1 MKRIIRIMALAM
13 FMVCMSMGANA
24 QNKQK
29 KDGSRMSV
37 EQLTELRA
45 KRIAQALALDDATA
59 QKFTTTF
66 CACQKE
72 LYAANKAMKENK
84 GKKRSEMTDAEIETI
99 QKDRFKQSRK
109 LLDLREKYYGEY
121 RKFLSA
127 RQVQRVYELEK
138 QDFKKFASHAAKNKK
153 TATKSKEASL

>member
-37 EQLTELRA
+37 EHLTELRA

-138 QDFKKFASHAAKNKK
+138 QDFKKCASHAAKNKK
-153 TATKSKEASL
+153 APARKRK

>member
-1 MKRIIRIMALAM
+1 MALAM

-138 QDFKKFASHAAKNKK
+138 QDFKKFASHAAMKK
-153 TATKSKEASL
+153 KAPARKRK

>member
-1 MKRIIRIMALAM
+1 MALAM

-37 EQLTELRA
+37 ELLTELRA

-59 QKFTTTF
+59 QKFITTF

-127 RQVQRVYELEK
+127 RQVRRVYELEK

-153 TATKSKEASL
+153 APARKRK

>member
-37 EQLTELRA
+37 ELLTELRA

-127 RQVQRVYELEK
+127 RQVRRVYELEK

-153 TATKSKEASL
+153 APARKRK

>member
-37 EQLTELRA
+37 ELLTELRA

-59 QKFTTTF
+59 QKFITTF

-153 TATKSKEASL
+153 APARKRK

>member
-59 QKFTTTF
+59 QKFITTF

-72 LYAANKAMKENK
+72 LYAANKAMKGNK

-153 TATKSKEASL
+153 APARKRK

>member
-13 FMVCMSMGANA
+13 FTVCMSMGANA

-127 RQVQRVYELEK
+127 RQVRRVYELEK

-153 TATKSKEASL
+153 APARKRK

>member
-138 QDFKKFASHAAKNKK
+138 QDFKKLASHAAKNKK
-153 TATKSKEASL
+153 APARKRK

>member
-84 GKKRSEMTDAEIETI
+84 GKKRSEMTDAEIEAI

-127 RQVQRVYELEK
+127 RQVRRVYELEK

-153 TATKSKEASL
+153 APARKRK

>member
-1 MKRIIRIMALAM
+1 MKRIIRIVALAM

-127 RQVQRVYELEK
+127 RQVRRVYELEK

-153 TATKSKEASL
+153 APARKRK

>member
-45 KRIAQALALDDATA
+45 KRIAQALALDDATT

-153 TATKSKEASL
+153 APARKRK

>member
-84 GKKRSEMTDAEIETI
+84 GKKRSEMTYAEIETI

-153 TATKSKEASL
+153 APARKRK

>member
-1 MKRIIRIMALAM
+1 MALAM

-127 RQVQRVYELEK
+127 RQVRRVYELEK

-153 TATKSKEASL
+153 AQARKRK

>member
-1 MKRIIRIMALAM
+1 MALAM

-121 RKFLSA
+121 RQFLSA
-127 RQVQRVYELEK
+127 RQVRRVYELEK

-153 TATKSKEASL
+153 APARKRK

>member
-37 EQLTELRA
+37 ELLTELRA

-59 QKFTTTF
+59 QKFITTF

-127 RQVQRVYELEK
+127 RQVRRVYELEK

-153 TATKSKEASL
+153 APARKRK

>member
-72 LYAANKAMKENK
+72 LYAANEAMKENK

-127 RQVQRVYELEK
+127 RQVRRVKKKKK
-138 QDFKKFASHAAKNKK
+138 QPV
-153 TATKSKEASL
+153 

>member
-127 RQVQRVYELEK
+127 RQVRRVYELEK

-153 TATKSKEASL
+153 APARKRK

>member
-66 CACQKE
+66 CACQTE

-153 TATKSKEASL
+153 APARKRK

>member
-45 KRIAQALALDDATA
+45 KRIATALALDDATA

-153 TATKSKEASL
+153 APARKRK

>member
-1 MKRIIRIMALAM
+1 MKRIIRIIALAM

-127 RQVQRVYELEK
+127 RQVRRVYELEK

-153 TATKSKEASL
+153 APARKRK

>member
-66 CACQKE
+66 CAFQKE

-153 TATKSKEASL
+153 APARKRK

>member
-45 KRIAQALALDDATA
+45 KRIAQALAFDDATA

-153 TATKSKEASL
+153 APARKRK

>member
-45 KRIAQALALDDATA
+45 KRIAQALALDDAT
-59 QKFTTTF
+59 
-66 CACQKE
+66 E
-72 LYAANKAMKENK
+72 LGRAH
-84 GKKRSEMTDAEIETI
+84 
-99 QKDRFKQSRK
+99 
-109 LLDLREKYYGEY
+109 
-121 RKFLSA
+121 
-127 RQVQRVYELEK
+127 V
-138 QDFKKFASHAAKNKK
+138 
-153 TATKSKEASL
+153 

>member
-1 MKRIIRIMALAM
+1 MALAM

-72 LYAANKAMKENK
+72 LYAANKAMNK

-153 TATKSKEASL
+153 APARKRK

>member
-1 MKRIIRIMALAM
+1 MALAM

-138 QDFKKFASHAAKNKK
+138 QDFKKFAIHAAKNKK
-153 TATKSKEASL
+153 APARKRK

>member
-29 KDGSRMSV
+29 KDRSRMSV
-37 EQLTELRA
+37 EQLTKLRA

-153 TATKSKEASL
+153 VPARKRK

>member
-1 MKRIIRIMALAM
+1 MALAM

-84 GKKRSEMTDAEIETI
+84 GKKRSEMTDA
-99 QKDRFKQSRK
+99 
-109 LLDLREKYYGEY
+109 
-121 RKFLSA
+121 
-127 RQVQRVYELEK
+127 
-138 QDFKKFASHAAKNKK
+138 
-153 TATKSKEASL
+153 

>member
-138 QDFKKFASHAAKNKK
+138 QDFKKFAIHAAKNKK
-153 TATKSKEASL
+153 APARKRK

>member
-1 MKRIIRIMALAM
+1 MALAM

-84 GKKRSEMTDAEIETI
+84 GKKRSEMTDAEIEPI

-153 TATKSKEASL
+153 APARKRK

>member
-72 LYAANKAMKENK
+72 LYAANKAMQENK

-153 TATKSKEASL
+153 APARKRK

>member
-84 GKKRSEMTDAEIETI
+84 GKKRSEMTDAEIEAI

-153 TATKSKEASL
+153 APARKRK

>member
-1 MKRIIRIMALAM
+1 MALAM

-153 TATKSKEASL
+153 AQARKRK

>member
-127 RQVQRVYELEK
+127 RQVRRVYELEK
-138 QDFKKFASHAAKNKK
+138 QDFKKFAIHAAKNKK
-153 TATKSKEASL
+153 APARKRK

>member
-127 RQVQRVYELEK
+127 RQVRRVYELEK
-138 QDFKKFASHAAKNKK
+138 QDFKKFAIHAAKNKK
-153 TATKSKEASL
+153 APSRKRK

>member
-127 RQVQRVYELEK
+127 RQVQRVYELE
-138 QDFKKFASHAAKNKK
+138 DR
-153 TATKSKEASL
+153 KSVV

>member
-1 MKRIIRIMALAM
+1 MALAM

-127 RQVQRVYELEK
+127 RQVRRVYELEK
-138 QDFKKFASHAAKNKK
+138 QDFKKFAIHAAKNKK
-153 TATKSKEASL
+153 APARKRK

>member
-153 TATKSKEASL
+153 APVRKRK

>member
-72 LYAANKAMKENK
+72 LYASNKAMKENK

-153 TATKSKEASL
+153 APARKRK